1 MRLRTLTIW
10 RKFKPVWLGIAGWAV
25 ISIVMMVLWGYS
37 IMDFRGGLPNVE
49 VASCQTIEIDKK
61 HPVKTIDIRAE
72 GVAVELGSSYDI
84 KEIQIQLY
92 GKDYINQKAS
102 WVLSEAGELQIRMDT
117 YPVIANAYGYRA
129 EDGLTMRI
137 LLPTKSYDAITIQG
151 KRLNTAL
158 YQCKA
163 KQLTVNT
170 AYGSIA
176 LNNTDFQRAALSSET
191 AGIHVERSRIHH
203 LEIHNDSGDT
213 VLFDNQLRY
222 IRYFGDSGSLNAL
235 TDKIKGIWELSSD
248 EGNIYIGTRKWHNN
262 LLLQLS
268 SDEGTVK
275 AFSKTKPWKE
285 TISEALTEHELI
297 LLEGRGEHMLCA
309 DSQSGNITLDTVKFA
324 R

>member
-10 RKFKPVWLGIAGWAV
+10 RKLKPLWLGIFGWAC
-25 ISIVMMVLWGYS
+25 ISVAMMALWGYS
-37 IMDFRGGLPNVE
+37 IMDFRGGLPDAAI
-49 VASCQTIEIDKK
+49 ASSQTIEISKK
-61 HPVKTIDIRAE
+61 HPVKTIDIHAE
-72 GVAVELGSSYDI
+72 GVAVEIGASYDI
-84 KEIQIQLY
+84 KDIQIQLY
-92 GKDYINQKAS
+92 GSDYVNQKAS
-102 WVLSEAGELQIRMDT
+102 WVLDEAGALTIRLDP
-117 YPVIANAYGYRA
+117 YPVIANAYGYRY
-129 EDGLTMRI
+129 EDTLVMRI
-137 LLPTKSYDAITIQG
+137 LLPTKSYDAITIHG

-163 KQLTVNT
+163 KQLTVQT
-170 AYGSIA
+170 AYGDIQ
-176 LNNTDFQRAALSSET
+176 LHRTDFQRAQLESET
-191 AGIHVERSRIHH
+191 ADVSVERSRVQH
-203 LEIHNDSGDT
+203 LEIRNASGDT
-213 VLFDNQLRY
+213 RLFDNQLGY
-222 IRYFGDSGSLNAL
+222 IRYCSTSGAFEAF